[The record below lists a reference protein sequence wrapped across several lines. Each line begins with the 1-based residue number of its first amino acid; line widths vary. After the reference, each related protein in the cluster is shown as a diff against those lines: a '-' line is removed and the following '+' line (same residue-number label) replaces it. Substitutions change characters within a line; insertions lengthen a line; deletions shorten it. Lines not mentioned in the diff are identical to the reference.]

1 MNDDLLALLDQAD
14 RTIAS
19 GDHDRGST
27 LLWQA
32 TQAALCSLADYYGQP
47 HRDEEDLMRFAKWLD
62 RKHNHGVE
70 DWHLLGFFA
79 AGSFRDNAQW
89 HYEGWEE
96 MRYSVLGVRKFVETL
111 QSYREA
117 LA

>member
-1 MNDDLLALLDQAD
+1 MNDNSLVLLDQAD

-19 GDHDRGST
+19 GDHDQGSM

-32 TQAALCSLADYYGQP
+32 TEIAMAGLAEHYGQP
-47 HRDEEDLMRFAKWLD
+47 HRDEEDLIRFAKWLD
-62 RKHNHGVE
+62 RKHKRGAEN
-70 DWHLLGFFA
+70 WHLLGYFA
-79 AGSFRDNAQW
+79 AGAFRDNAQW
-89 HYEGWEE
+89 HYEDWEE
-96 MRYSVLGVRKFVETL
+96 MRYSVLGVREFVKTL